1 MARDE
6 MEVRRWFRQRL
17 KAIADSYPELT
28 DPVHQA
34 ACDRWLKEEE
44 YIEHT
49 TTKESD
55 GQAEGE
61 RPI

>member
-1 MARDE
+1 MSHDE
-6 MEVRRWFRQRL
+6 TKVRRWFRQRL
-17 KAIADSYPELT
+17 EAIAQAHPELK
-28 DPVHQA
+28 DPDRQT
-34 ACDRWLKEEE
+34 ACDRWLKEGE